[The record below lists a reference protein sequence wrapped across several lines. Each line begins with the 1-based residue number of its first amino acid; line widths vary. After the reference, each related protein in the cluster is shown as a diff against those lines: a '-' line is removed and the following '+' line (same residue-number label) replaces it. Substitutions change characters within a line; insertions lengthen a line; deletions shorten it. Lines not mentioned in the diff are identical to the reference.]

1 MERLANPYHK
11 DKQTPIQM
19 LLNRLKQ
26 QQIDSEQETVKGQVD
41 KQYVMLRQG
50 SRDVMNRRLH
60 NDKVS
65 GDTTNTTIDK
75 SKPTS
80 QPPQKQ
86 DFMKLKTQQDF
97 MSEATKQY
105 QKQKQD
111 LKRDCFRGSMI
122 ACSQSQDNNP
132 EMDKAETLKIASK
145 LASDYNTKA
154 NDFNNKLKSQTKP
167 NPLIQPTT
175 SDYLVNPDTGVVVKN
190 PVVQQLEKQQKE
202 KDRQSELINSDAYK
216 LAQEYKENRE
226 KSMKP
231 KSNLINYGGME
242 ITKVQYD
249 YFEKLRK
256 TNPTAYYQAL
266 VRLKTKL
273 TTGKDLVIQPKPLD
287 NKPTGDI
294 SVIAPS
300 GVKIVANPDGSF
312 TV

>member
-26 QQIDSEQETVKGQVD
+26 QQIDSEQETVKEQVD

-105 QKQKQD
+105 QKKKQD

-167 NPLIQPTT
+167 NPLIKPTT

-256 TNPTAYYQAL
+256 TNPNAYYQAL

-287 NKPTGDI
+287 NKPTGEVG
-294 SVIAPS
+294 VIAPS
-300 GVKIVANPDGSF
+300 GVKVIANPDGSF